1 MTFPVVRQPNIGDGL
16 DDQTSIS
23 LTLFNL
29 ILETTHNCVELH
41 HSWEV
46 IARDVRIHEQWE
58 AQQRQ
63 ARNHPPQ

>member
-1 MTFPVVRQPNIGDGL
+1 LYEQPNIGDGL

-29 ILETTHNCVELH
+29 ILETTHSREELH
-41 HSWEV
+41 RSWEV

-63 ARNHPPQ
+63 AQNQPPQ